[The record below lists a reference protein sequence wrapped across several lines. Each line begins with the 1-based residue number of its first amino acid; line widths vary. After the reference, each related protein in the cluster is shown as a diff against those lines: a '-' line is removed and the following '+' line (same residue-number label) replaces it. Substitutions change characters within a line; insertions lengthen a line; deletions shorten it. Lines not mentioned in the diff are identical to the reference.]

1 MSTTTDNYYRFK
13 HRDERRE
20 AGSTTGRIMAA
31 FLSDDGAVMRST
43 QYYGQTRRFQ
53 VVGVTPKSVSV
64 REIYQ
69 RWAGYRRRESW
80 LVTHG
85 DVMTKRVREDG
96 TFSLGRWQCAGLE
109 SPERL
114 AAGDYPTDFHW

>member
-1 MSTTTDNYYRFK
+1 MSSTSG
-13 HRDERRE
+13 
-20 AGSTTGRIMAA
+20 ATTGRIMAA
-31 FLSDDGAVMRST
+31 FLGDDGAVMRST

-53 VVGVTPKSVSV
+53 VVGVTPRSVRV

-69 RWAGYRRRESW
+69 RRALASGRRESW
-80 LVTHG
+80 LVAHG

-96 TFSLGRWQCAGLE
+96 TFTLGRWQCAGLE
-109 SPERL
+109 CPERL